1 MDDNCHGFL
10 GVESQDR
17 KEGHEWDEYS
27 KSNETF
33 FHSRT

>member
-17 KEGHEWDEYS
+17 KEGHEWGGKNIYYV
-27 KSNETF
+27 F
-33 FHSRT
+33 IIYVGH